1 MNCYICN
8 KKAIGKF
15 TPDMDINGIGFCK
28 EHEDVIRAGYIA
40 LVTGNEKLFKQL
52 IKPYDN
58 K

>member
-1 MNCYICN
+1 M
-8 KKAIGKF
+8 GKGIYWR
-15 TPDMDINGIGFCK
+15 DNAKMDINGIGFCK